1 MTQPKAR
8 IALPSAR
15 VAPGIRSEIRN
26 TAYWHLVDAT
36 DDHGF
41 VEPFEG
47 AGVVRKYFTV
57 TRLCGSRTTITDE
70 TWAPLVENPPARVE
84 GHDPPTTPGG
94 PPDSQWRA
102 KLEHYATTVA
112 ESGQQGADLVAVDAT
127 LMTLEPSRA
136 ATYLTKHAPEFFSS
150 NRGGSFWFFRT
161 DPVLPRRLGVLRVLL
176 PFELLPDYAEA
187 VDPKAQTH
195 PRIMTLQEHSL
206 TDSYFFDRLLDPILL
221 ALPPAALGYT
231 FSWPPHGL
239 LFEFG
244 VAASLLASQR
254 PPTFASV
261 YQPEIQESAHMR
273 WEGEFVVGIPHGQIE
288 SLVQWWVSRLNVI
301 YSHATDPTGF
311 VSPDTGLAA
320 PSRMVSWL
328 LTFERM
334 LADYMA
340 IASAPQGAPI
350 IRLTMAFDLLDKA
363 EALLGY
369 GRSKS
374 GEGAKQLMNRRV
386 MVRRLDS
393 IWDRRLPVQLRPR
406 FKAHGR
412 WLYDQMYAKIADGAY
427 DYRQHKNGIK
437 VWSPNRSKLD
447 YRTWDSY
454 VPDLVRGVRNS
465 AHGLLEA
472 LDRKERGAVEIHSG
486 QLPPEFADLACF
498 LALALVADAERLCAG
513 SWLKP
518 V

>member
-363 EALLGY
+363 EAPARLCQVED
-369 GRSKS
+369 RARTPS
-374 GEGAKQLMNRRV
+374 GLMNHQVNDKTTR
-386 MVRRLDS
+386 RRLES
-393 IWDRRLPVQLRPR
+393 SAPGSASSPGSRPTS
-406 FKAHGR
+406 H
-412 WLYDQMYAKIADGAY
+412 WLYDRRCAKIADGAY
-427 DYRQHKNGIK
+427 NCSRGVRNGVESLIG
-437 VWSPNRSKLD
+437 PNRSKLD
-447 YRTWDSY
+447 YRTLGRLRS
-454 VPDLVRGVRNS
+454 RISFTAS
-465 AHGLLEA
+465 ATK
-472 LDRKERGAVEIHSG
+472 RTTCSRRSTVERE
-486 QLPPEFADLACF
+486 
-498 LALALVADAERLCAG
+498 ERLRSTPLG
-513 SWLKP
+513 SSQRPARSGLFLSAAP
-518 V
+518 